1 MPEKVQINTDGIKK
15 ILRNYQ
21 ADEAVTEYIWNGFDA
36 GATEVHVNYEELGG
50 LGALS
55 SLTVKDN
62 GSGINHGELK
72 SKFKPFLN
80 SDKQVDDYTE
90 RHRSV
95 THGKN
100 GYGRLT
106 FFRFAQNAEWN
117 TVYNDGKKIRSYSIN
132 IDANTLENYQVVSEV
147 RDAAKGEKTG
157 TTVIFTGIRDVT
169 TDYILETLRTYL
181 QIEFGWFLELF
192 KDKGF
197 ALYVNNKKLEYE
209 EIIGERDKTKITHEQ
224 SGAEFDLTF
233 IRWNKPLKNEYSR
246 YYLIDALQ
254 GEEKWKATTKLNN
267 KGDEFYHSVYV
278 RSSYFDT
285 FIFHPEQSED
295 QPTLIGHS
303 KSDEAFKYFEEEM
316 TKYLRNKR
324 RPFLEVYVD
333 QKVEEFQK
341 GGIIPIPKEEW
352 DIPKN
357 IELTNVIK
365 GLYVIQPKIFTSASD
380 DQKKIFVR
388 LLDTLLSTSERESIL
403 KIIDEVLGLDENDK
417 KELLELLKVTK
428 LSNVVRTAKL
438 IEERFSF
445 INQLKEVIF
454 NPSLKANERD
464 HLQKLLDRH
473 FWVFGEEYSLVT
485 TTEAKFEKALSSHIY
500 LLRGEKKSVK
510 LTHPDKNKEMDLF
523 LCRQNIYTDTVEN
536 LIVEIKSPTVKLGMK
551 EVNQLKRYQS
561 VIMSL
566 PECNAPNMHWKFILV
581 GNQEDGSG
589 YVKNE
594 IKNAQNHGEK
604 HKGLIYSIDN
614 CQMYAKTWA
623 EIFADFDCRHKFLQD
638 RLNIDRD
645 ALSKEYGTIEELMT
659 DVLGDKSLKKKI
671 AKKKAVEIKE
681 R

>member
-1 MPEKVQINTDGIKK
+1 MSEKVQINTDGIKK
-15 ILRNYQ
+15 ILKNYQ
-21 ADEAVTEYIWNGFDA
+21 ADEAIAEYIWNGFDA
-36 GATEVHVNYEELGG
+36 KATEIYVDFEELGG

-55 SLTVKDN
+55 SITVKDN
-62 GSGINHGELK
+62 GTGVNYEELK

-90 RHRSV
+90 RHRSI

-106 FFRFAQNAEWN
+106 FFRFAQNAVWTTKYRE
-117 TVYNDGKKIRSYSIN
+117 GEKIKQYSIG
-132 IDANTLENYQVVSEV
+132 IDASTLETYKITSELE
-147 RDAAKGEKTG
+147 DITG
-157 TTVIFTGIRDVT
+157 TVETGTSVTFTGIRDVT
-169 TDYILETLRTYL
+169 KDYILETLKVYL

-192 KDKGF
+192 KEKGVVLF
-197 ALYVNNKKLEYE
+197 LNNKKLEYE
-209 EIIGERDKTKITHEQ
+209 DIIGDRDLFSIDHEK
-224 SGAEFDLTF
+224 SGAHFDISF

-246 YYLIDALQ
+246 YYLLDALQ

-267 KGDEFYHSVYV
+267 KGDEFYHSIYV

-285 FIFHPEQSED
+285 FVFNPEQSED

-303 KSDEAFKYFEEEM
+303 KSDEAFKYLEEEM

-333 QKVEEFQK
+333 QKVGEFQK
-341 GGIIPIPKEEW
+341 GGIIPTPKEAW

-388 LLDTLLSTSERESIL
+388 LLDTLLDTSERESIL
-403 KIIDEVLGLDENDK
+403 KIVDEVLGLDENDK
-417 KELLELLKVTK
+417 RELLELLKVTK
-428 LSNVVRTAKL
+428 LSNIVRTSKL
-438 IEERFSF
+438 IEERFNF
-445 INQLKEVIF
+445 INQLKEVLF
-454 NPSLKANERD
+454 NPILKANERD
-464 HLQKLLDRH
+464 HLQKILDRH
-473 FWVFGEEYSLVT
+473 FWIFGEEYSLVT

-500 LLRGEKKSVK
+500 LLRGEKKTVK
-510 LTHPDKNKEMDLF
+510 LTHKDKNKEMDLF
-523 LCRQNIYTDTVEN
+523 LCRQNIYTNTVEN
-536 LIVEIKSPTVKLGMK
+536 LIVEIKSPTVRLGMK
-551 EVNQLKRYQS
+551 EVNQLKSYQS

-581 GNQEDGSG
+581 GNQEDGTG

-594 IKNAQNHGEK
+594 IKNSQNHGEK

-614 CQMYAKTWA
+614 CQMYVKTWS
-623 EIFADFDCRHKFLQD
+623 EIFTDFECRHKFLQD
-638 RLNIDRD
+638 RLNVDRD
-645 ALSKEYGTIEELMT
+645 ALNREYENIEDLMADTINNKAIKKVSK
-659 DVLGDKSLKKKI
+659 VNN
-671 AKKKAVEIKE
+671 
-681 R
+681 